1 MDSLRLGGSVNY
13 TRFGL
18 SANALH
24 SSAMGARKVL
34 KLLLCGLALLICP
47 AGAIAQVSTAQLTG
61 TVTDPSGATIPN
73 AQVKVTQTDT
83 HLVARAVTDQQG
95 VFTIPALPVGPYT
108 IDVSAQGFGP
118 YQETGIVL
126 TVGQVAN
133 LQIQLRVGNK
143 VDTVEVTG
151 AAPAIEATE
160 SSIENTIEETAVVD
174 LPLNGRNP
182 ASLVNTTA
190 GVENPVQNLGTG
202 QLSTTS
208 QVFPSGSNPGS
219 ILTATN
225 GVRSGGMYFSLDGAS
240 NVDPGPVIG
249 GPFPDPDAT
258 QEFDVV
264 TGTYGA
270 RYFSAPGGAVNIVT
284 RSGTNTVHGTLFEFL
299 RNGAVN
305 AENPILAQP
314 DTLKRNQYGGTIGAP
329 IHKDRWF
336 IFGSYQGTRIA
347 SQTVNEYPVPNGTA
361 TSTEDER
368 HGWFENCPPPPNPCT
383 TPTLVNVNALPPVP
397 MPNVESTVNANF
409 YNYMGTGNPLIPYGN
424 ANGGNDFV
432 IGVPTDSDE
441 EQFVVKSDLILGRH
455 RFTARYFFDHLSQ
468 PAVGEPTAAPFDIFD
483 TAAGAQQNWD
493 SAVVGDTW
501 IFGNWVLNTRL
512 SFLNIYGAF
521 VSPPADEFVNYTA
534 FGAVDYQEPTPPG
547 PGITVVGNMIPPAIS
562 GKDLVTRESLDGSED
577 AIHVKGKSEISFGG
591 DLRHVKYGQ
600 SNPAGQ
606 TGVIIYAGVYA
617 GILDQIFGLN
627 LQDGP
632 FVDFY
637 LGHPIQFIQGD
648 GFFNSA
654 AGPMVGLYA
663 QDKYRATSRLTLTGG
678 LRWDPYIPPTPER
691 NQIDCWRPG
700 EQSTVFPNAPTGLVY
715 PGDPHCSAGGT
726 SAKYGGFL
734 FQPRVGLGYQLGK
747 KGNDA
752 IRAGYGIYSIQV
764 PLANYMGFAASP
776 WVRTF
781 TLSNPFQNIANVWGS
796 NGTTNPFAG
805 GFHGWGFVPPKNVV
819 YPTFPSFPVGPSV
832 GAISPGFEPGYVQQ
846 WSLSFQHAFSKSD
859 SLELAYIGTH
869 GTGLAQSFDANL
881 PVPGATATVANE
893 QERRPFDALGQIRDM
908 ASIGYSDYNGFQATY
923 RHRISAGLNIVSDFT
938 WSKCI
943 DDGSNPGSTGGI
955 SEDPTFPNAE
965 RGLCDFDQDLNWRS
979 TITWSGPSLAGSN
992 WAVRTAFG
1000 SWTMSGLLT
1009 LDSGQ
1014 PFSITDGSDNSF
1026 SGTGLDLADR
1036 VPGVP
1041 LYLADGRLNYA
1052 AFTENAPGTL
1062 GDSGR
1067 NSFRSVGNYDFD
1079 MALMKNFKLSER
1091 WNLMFR
1097 TEAFNLL
1104 NHSNLFQPL
1113 TEWSSA
1119 NADTFDT
1126 YQFARNPRQLQ
1137 FALKLMF

>member
-1 MDSLRLGGSVNY
+1 MSKQLATGLRYLTAVVG
-13 TRFGL
+13 
-18 SANALH
+18 
-24 SSAMGARKVL
+24 
-34 KLLLCGLALLICP
+34 LICV
-47 AGAIAQVSTAQLTG
+47 ITMTSFAQVSTATITG
-61 TVTDPSGATIPN
+61 VVHDSSGAVVNGATVV
-73 AQVKVTQTDT
+73 ATQTET
-83 HLVARAVTDQQG
+83 NVSAQAVTVSDG
-95 VFTIPALPVGPYT
+95 VFSLPALPPGPYVLHVT
-108 IDVSAQGFGP
+108 ATGFGP
-118 YQETGIVL
+118 YDQNGIIL

-133 LQIQLRVGNK
+133 LQIELNVGNRVETVK
-143 VDTVEVTG
+143 VT
-151 AAPAIEATE
+151 AAASAIEPTE
-160 SSIENTIEETAVVD
+160 SSIENTVEETAVVD

-182 ASLVNTTA
+182 ATLVNTTA

-202 QLSTTS
+202 QLSSTS
-208 QVFPSGSNPGS
+208 QVFPAGSNPGS
-219 ILTATN
+219 IATATN

-284 RSGTNTVHGTLFEFL
+284 RSGTNSVHGTLFEFL
-299 RNGAVN
+299 RNGYVN
-305 AENPILAQP
+305 AEDPILKQP

-329 IHKDRWF
+329 IRRDRWF

-347 SQTVNEYPVPNGTA
+347 SQTINEYPVPNGTS
-361 TSTEDER
+361 TSTQDER
-368 HGWFENCPPPPNPCT
+368 HGYFESCT
-383 TPTLVNVNALPPVP
+383 PGCTLVNLNTLPPIP
-397 MPNVESTVNANF
+397 MPNVESPVNANF
-409 YNYMGTGNPLIPYGN
+409 YNYMGSGNSLIPYGN
-424 ANGGNDFV
+424 ANGGSDYV

-441 EQFVVKSDLILGRH
+441 EQFVVKSDLILGKH
-455 RFTARYFFDHLSQ
+455 RLTARYFFDHLNQ
-468 PAVGEPTAAPFDIFD
+468 PPVGEPTKAPFDVFD
-483 TAAGAQQNWD
+483 TAAGIQQNWD

-501 IFGNWVLNTRL
+501 LKGNWVLNTRL
-512 SFLNIYGAF
+512 SFLNIFGSF
-521 VSPPADEFVNYTA
+521 LSPSADEFVNYTA
-534 FGAVDYQEPTPPG
+534 FGAVDYEEPTPPG
-547 PGITVVGNMIPPAIS
+547 PAITVVGNMIPPAIS
-562 GKDLVTRESLDGSED
+562 GKDVVTRESLDGSED
-577 AIHVKGKSEISFGG
+577 VVYVRGKSEISFGG
-591 DLRHVKYGQ
+591 DARHAKYGQ

-606 TGVIIYAGVYA
+606 TGVAIYEGVYA
-617 GILDQIFGLN
+617 GILDSIYHLN

-637 LGHPIQFIQGD
+637 LGHPIEFVQGD

-654 AGPMVGLYA
+654 AGPMYGLYV
-663 QDKYRATSRLTLTGG
+663 QDKYRATNRLTLTGG

-700 EQSTVFPNAPTGLVY
+700 EQSTIFPNAPAGLVY

-726 SAKYGGFL
+726 TAKYGGLL
-734 FQPRVGLGYQLGK
+734 FQPRVGLGYQLDS
-747 KGNDA
+747 KGNNA
-752 IRAGYGIYSIQV
+752 IRAGYGVYSIQV
-764 PLANYMGFAASP
+764 PLANYMGFAAFP

-781 TLSNPFQNIANVWGS
+781 TLTNPFQNIADIWGS

-805 GFHGWGFVPPKNVV
+805 GFHGWGFVPSSSVV
-819 YPTFPSFPVGPSV
+819 YPTFPSFPVGPTV

-846 WSLSFQHAFSKSD
+846 WSVSFQHAFSRSD
-859 SLELAYIGTH
+859 SLELAYIGTK
-869 GTGLAQSFDANL
+869 GSGLAQSFDANL
-881 PVPGATATVANE
+881 PVPTATASTSNE
-893 QERRPFDALGQIRDM
+893 QERRPFDALGQIREM

-955 SEDPTFPNAE
+955 SEDQDFPNAQ
-965 RGLCDFDQDLNWRS
+965 RGLCDFDQNLNSR
-979 TITWSGPSLAGSN
+979 TTVTWNGPALSGSN
-992 WAVRTAFG
+992 WAVRTALG
-1000 SWTMSGLLT
+1000 SWTASGLVT

-1014 PFSITDGSDNSF
+1014 PFSVTDGSDNSF

-1041 LYLADGRLNYA
+1041 LYLPNGRLNYA
-1052 AFTENAPGTL
+1052 AFAENAPGTL

-1067 NSFRSVGNYDFD
+1067 NSFRSVGNYDVD
-1079 MALMKNFKLSER
+1079 MALMKNFRLSER

-1097 TEAFNLL
+1097 TEAFNLF
-1104 NHSNLFQPL
+1104 NHSNLYQPL
-1113 TEWSSA
+1113 TEWNDA
-1119 NADTFDT
+1119 NATTFDT